1 MSKPFKMKG
10 SPMRRNFGIGASP
23 IREVTKPAKP
33 ASSKEELIKLAGEL
47 VPKVKTMDLDY
58 GGGFDNVNI
67 DITEGDAATTQP
79 KPKAPSGE
87 KPIVTRT
94 PEEIMGIKK
103 HRIKAQGASKQ
114 KRYKSGGGFGKD
126 NKDKKAPEIKTYK
139 TADESKN
146 RPEQKVRVM
155 TPKELTKKYK
165 KAEKKK
171 KTKTKTKSKK
181 KIGKK
186 LKKFLKRLFSRK
198 NK

>member
-10 SPMRRNFGIGASP
+10 SPMQRNFGIGASP
-23 IREVTKPAKP
+23 VREVTKPMKP

-47 VPKVKTMDLDY
+47 VPEVKTMDLDY
-58 GGGFDNVNI
+58 GGGFAVGVDVMSGEP
-67 DITEGDAATTQP
+67 DATTTP
-79 KPKAPSGE
+79 KPKPSGE

-114 KRYKSGGGFGKD
+114 ERYKSGGGFGED

-146 RPEQKVRVM
+146 TPEPKVRVM
-155 TPKELTKKYK
+155 TPKELTKK
-165 KAEKKK
+165 EGKK
-171 KTKTKTKSKK
+171 KTKKK
-181 KIGKK
+181 KKKRGKKNGK
-186 LKKFLKRLFSRK
+186 LKKFLKRIFSRK